1 MFSRRIGFLAIII
14 SVLFVTTLT
23 GANAKGNSAVIN
35 TDSINVR
42 SGPGL
47 SYPVI
52 GSLKKGKEVDYLSA
66 SDDWLEIDWNGQTG
80 WIASWLTSPKQSE
93 TVLPKTVVSKVNS
106 LNIRTSPSIGSAI
119 LEKMNA
125 GEEAIKTGQEG
136 EWTAITFRGF
146 EGWVHNEYI
155 TEIDSPKV
163 ESTPPPAEQAAK
175 DSFFTVTVDALHVR
189 KKADQSS
196 KKIGMVHK
204 GETYT
209 VKEIDGNWV
218 RINFSKKKE
227 GWVYSF
233 HGTFSGD
240 NKKESTSQ
248 PELAYVTVLTNGTN
262 IRSQA
267 TTSSDVVHRA
277 NAGDKLQIISTEG
290 DWYRIQLADG
300 NEAFVAKWVV
310 SDDRNAPIKTADT
323 KKEQAR
329 EPGTLK
335 GLTIAIDAGHGGN
348 DRGTTGTR
356 GTDEKILTLLTAEL
370 LESKLK
376 AAGADVIMTRDT
388 DTYVS
393 LRKRVAVGHLHAVDA
408 FVSLHYDANPDSSI
422 TGFTTYYTK
431 STQKGLAESINKG
444 LASTVQLR
452 DRGVQPADYLVLRE
466 NMQDAILIELGFL
479 SNPAE
484 ERILTTDVFR
494 EQATHGIY
502 QGLLDYFDSK

>member
-1 MFSRRIGFLAIII
+1 MIRRRIGFLAIIFSI
-14 SVLFVTTLT
+14 LLGTTLT
-23 GANAKGNSAVIN
+23 GVYAKGNSAVIN

-52 GSLKKGKEVDYLSA
+52 GSLKKGKEVEFLST
-66 SDDWLEIDWNGQTG
+66 SDDWLEIEWNGQSG
-80 WIASWLTSPKQSE
+80 WIASWLTSQDHSE
-93 TVLPKTVVSKVNS
+93 TITPKTIVSKVNS
-106 LNIRTSPSIGSAI
+106 LNIRTSPSIGSSI
-119 LEKMNA
+119 LGKMNA
-125 GEEAIKTGQEG
+125 GEEATKTGQEG
-136 EWTAITFRGF
+136 EWISITFRGI

-155 TEIDSPKV
+155 TEIDTAQV
-163 ESTPPPAEQAAK
+163 ETTTPTVEK
-175 DSFFTVTVDALHVR
+175 ESEGHYFTVTVDALHVR

-196 KKIGMVHK
+196 RKIGMVHK

-209 VKEIDGNWV
+209 VKEMDGNWV
-218 RINFSKKKE
+218 KINFSKKKE

-233 HGTFSGD
+233 HGTFTEEG
-240 NKKESTSQ
+240 NKQSAAQ
-248 PELAYVTVLTNGTN
+248 PELDQVTVLTNGTN

-267 TTSSDVVHRA
+267 TTSSEVVHRA
-277 NAGDKLQIISTEG
+277 NAGDKLPIISTEG
-290 DWYRIQLADG
+290 EWYKIALPDG
-300 NEAFVAKWVV
+300 QEAFVAKWVV
-310 SDDRNAPIKTADT
+310 SDDSNATMINAE
-323 KKEQAR
+323 KKKNQAR

-348 DRGTTGTR
+348 DRGTTGAR

-376 AAGADVIMTRDT
+376 AAGANVIMTRDT

-393 LRKRVAVGHLHAVDA
+393 LRKRVSIGHQHAVDA

-444 LASTVQLR
+444 LASTVPLR
-452 DRGVQPADYLVLRE
+452 DRGVQPANYLVLRE
-466 NMQDAILIELGFL
+466 NMQEAILIELGFL

-494 EQATHGIY
+494 EQATYGIY